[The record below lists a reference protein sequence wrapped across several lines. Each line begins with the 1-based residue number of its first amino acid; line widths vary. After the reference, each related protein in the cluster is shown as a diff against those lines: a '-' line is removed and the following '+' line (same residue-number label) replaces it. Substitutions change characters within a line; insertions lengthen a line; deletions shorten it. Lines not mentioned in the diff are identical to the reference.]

1 MPGGGGPLI
10 PRGGGGPLGPG
21 PCGGL
26 GGPPIIPGGGG
37 PLIPGGGGLPPAEM
51 TQKLLNM
58 GEKLSQENYLI
69 KK

>member
-51 TQKLLNM
+51 TQKIVKH
-58 GEKLSQENYLI
+58 GRKTVTRKLFN
-69 KK
+69 